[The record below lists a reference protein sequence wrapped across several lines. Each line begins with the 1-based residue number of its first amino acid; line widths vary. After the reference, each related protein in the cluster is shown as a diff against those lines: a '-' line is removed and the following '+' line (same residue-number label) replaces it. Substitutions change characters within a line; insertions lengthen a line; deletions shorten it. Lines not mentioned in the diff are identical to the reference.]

1 MATSGTTTFNL
12 DISEIMEESYDLCGL
27 ELRSGYSYRSAKR
40 ALNLVFLEWQ
50 NKGLNLW
57 TIEQG
62 STTLTAGT
70 SSYTVDSSALDIVD
84 VFIRTDAADTN
95 KQFDQRLN
103 RISRTEYAHQAKKL
117 TQSKPTQ
124 FFVDKDNDAV
134 KIILWST
141 PDSAQTYTLV
151 YDYVKRI
158 EDVGTVGTLNAD
170 VPSRYLPCLTYAL
183 AYNLASTNETYLA
196 SLNSFLSTPRK
207 SSDPFH
213 PFPLYARCKFTGNPR
228 GASSERT

>member
-1 MATSGTTTFNL
+1 MATSGTTAFNL
-12 DISEIMEESYDLCGL
+12 DLSDILEEAYELCGL
-27 ELRSGYSYRSAKR
+27 KMNSGYDYKTARR
-40 ALNLVFLEWQ
+40 GLDLLFLEWQ

-62 STTLTAGT
+62 SATLTAGT
-70 SSYTVDSSALDIVD
+70 SSYTADSSALDIVD
-84 VFIRTDAADTN
+84 VFIRTDAADTT

-124 FFVDKDNDAV
+124 FFVDKDNDSV
-134 KIILWST
+134 KIVLWAT
-141 PDSAQTYTLV
+141 PDSTQTYTLV

-158 EDVGTVGTLNAD
+158 EDVGTVGTNNAD

-183 AYNLASTNETYLA
+183 AYNLACKSPEAQQRVPMIRQRYVELWDEVTEA
-196 SLNSFLSTPRK
+196 DREKAPVRFVPDVSF
-207 SSDPFH
+207 
-213 PFPLYARCKFTGNPR
+213 YQ
-228 GASSERT
+228 

>member
-1 MATSGTTTFNL
+1 MATSGTTSFTL
-12 DISEIMEESYDLCGL
+12 DISDIMEEAYDLCGL

-62 STTLTAGT
+62 TATMTAGT
-70 SSYTVDSSALDIVD
+70 SSYTADSSALDIVD
-84 VFIRTDAADTN
+84 VFVRTDSGNTS

-103 RISRTEYAHQAKKL
+103 RISRTEYNHQANKL

-124 FFVDKDNDAV
+124 FYVDKDNDAV
-134 KIILWST
+134 KIVVWSV
-141 PDSAQTYTLV
+141 PDAADTYTLV

-158 EDVGTVGTLNAD
+158 EDVGTIASNNAD
-170 VPSRYLPCLTYAL
+170 VPTRYLPCLTYAL
-183 AYNLASTNETYLA
+183 AHNIACKSPEAQNRIPMIKQRYDELWKDVSDADREKA
-196 SLNSFLSTPRK
+196 AVRFVPDLSI
-207 SSDPFH
+207 SG
-213 PFPLYARCKFTGNPR
+213 Y
-228 GASSERT
+228 